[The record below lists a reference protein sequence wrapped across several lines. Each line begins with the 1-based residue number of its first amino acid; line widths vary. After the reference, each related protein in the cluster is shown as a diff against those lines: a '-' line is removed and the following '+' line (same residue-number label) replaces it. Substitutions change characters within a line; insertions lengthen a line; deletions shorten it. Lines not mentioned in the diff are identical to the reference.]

1 MRKKVNA
8 LKLLKI
14 LIKKKRM
21 KKKRTLYR
29 YLDRQ
34 EEAYRN
40 NKTKSLIDFDDE
52 YVSSVKSLAMKKE
65 AEVNLATSFL
75 NGKMLIFSKTSIQSF
90 VYDLNDVFMFPDDDV
105 KQIYEKYKIQKCF
118 LYQNLI
124 DTNSTSIFYVFICNL
139 SAL

>member
-1 MRKKVNA
+1 
-8 LKLLKI
+8 
-14 LIKKKRM
+14 M
-21 KKKRTLYR
+21 KKKRTLYH

-40 NKTKSLIDFDDE
+40 NKTTSLIDFDDE

>member
-1 MRKKVNA
+1 
-8 LKLLKI
+8 
-14 LIKKKRM
+14 M
-21 KKKRTLYR
+21 KKKRTIYH

>member
-1 MRKKVNA
+1 
-8 LKLLKI
+8 
-14 LIKKKRM
+14 M

>member
-1 MRKKVNA
+1 
-8 LKLLKI
+8 
-14 LIKKKRM
+14 M
-21 KKKRTLYR
+21 KKKRTLYH

-139 SAL
+139 LAL

>member
-1 MRKKVNA
+1 
-8 LKLLKI
+8 
-14 LIKKKRM
+14 
-21 KKKRTLYR
+21 
-29 YLDRQ
+29 
-34 EEAYRN
+34 
-40 NKTKSLIDFDDE
+40 
-52 YVSSVKSLAMKKE
+52 MKKE

>member
-1 MRKKVNA
+1 M
-8 LKLLKI
+8 
-14 LIKKKRM
+14 KR
-21 KKKRTLYR
+21 KRTLYH

>member
-1 MRKKVNA
+1 
-8 LKLLKI
+8 
-14 LIKKKRM
+14 M

-40 NKTKSLIDFDDE
+40 NKTKSLIYFDDE

>member
-1 MRKKVNA
+1 
-8 LKLLKI
+8 
-14 LIKKKRM
+14 M

-105 KQIYEKYKIQKCF
+105 KQICEKYKIQKCF